1 MEDNSKLQLDTGS
14 INNRN
19 GVCSSLT
26 DINDINIFTTDFE
39 NQILQINNQRQE
51 KEKIQKKKTF
61 SSTSWTKED
70 DIILPHL
77 FVNTE
82 IKEIVRNEPKTITSL
97 ELTNQLSGFAILF
110 VIFVSVLFAIFYK
123 KGTSKNVHND

>member
-1 MEDNSKLQLDTGS
+1 MEDNSKLQLDTES

-19 GVCSSLT
+19 GVRSSLT

-51 KEKIQKKKTF
+51 KEKIQKKKIF
-61 SSTSWTKED
+61 SSTNWTKED

>member
-1 MEDNSKLQLDTGS
+1 MEDNNKLQLDTES

-19 GVCSSLT
+19 GVRSSLT

-61 SSTSWTKED
+61 SSISWTKED

-97 ELTNQLSGFAILF
+97 ELTNHLSGFAILF

-123 KGTSKNVHND
+123 KGTSKNVHNH

>member
-1 MEDNSKLQLDTGS
+1 MEDNSKLQLDTES

-51 KEKIQKKKTF
+51 KEKIQKKK
-61 SSTSWTKED
+61 
-70 DIILPHL
+70 L
-77 FVNTE
+77 
-82 IKEIVRNEPKTITSL
+82 
-97 ELTNQLSGFAILF
+97 
-110 VIFVSVLFAIFYK
+110 
-123 KGTSKNVHND
+123 

>member
-1 MEDNSKLQLDTGS
+1 MEDNSKLQLDTES

-19 GVCSSLT
+19 GVRSSLT

-123 KGTSKNVHND
+123 KGTSKNVHNN